1 MPRTREVI
9 DWKDAEAVVDQLDLE
24 TIPACPLCL
33 LDLAWAMHEGR
44 SGNEIAGK
52 LTKTCDWVWM
62 EIDSEVEAR
71 LARLAMRGAPHAAE
85 AARDVR
91 LNAWRGRVV
100 RVLVTRLARRIADE
114 LDSRDPPTRPAAV
127 LPFGA

>member
-1 MPRTREVI
+1 MI
-9 DWKDAEAVVDQLDLE
+9 DWKAADAIVDKLDLD
-24 TIPACPLCL
+24 TIPACTLCL
-33 LDLAWAMHEGR
+33 FDLAWAMHQGR
-44 SGNEIAGK
+44 TGNQIAAMV
-52 LTKTCDWVWM
+52 TTTCNWVWM

-71 LARLAMRGAPHAAE
+71 LSRLAMRDVPQAAE

-91 LNAWRGRVV
+91 VNGWRSRVV

-114 LDSRDPPTRPAAV
+114 LDEKDPPTRPAAV